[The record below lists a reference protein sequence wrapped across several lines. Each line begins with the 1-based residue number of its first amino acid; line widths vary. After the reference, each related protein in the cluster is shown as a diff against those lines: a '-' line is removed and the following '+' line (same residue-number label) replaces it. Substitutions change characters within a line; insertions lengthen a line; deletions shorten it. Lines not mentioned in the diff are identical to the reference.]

1 MGKFL
6 IKVSLYFGM
15 VGLIVGL
22 ISGLIGFGVEII
34 ELWYMCRMLFIIE
47 NRFER
52 IDVRFDE
59 IVC

>member
-22 ISGLIGFGVEII
+22 LNGLIVFGVEIV
-34 ELWYMCRMLFIIE
+34 ELWYMCRMLLIIE
-47 NRFER
+47 NRFDR

>member
-22 ISGLIGFGVEII
+22 LSGLIGIGVEIV
-34 ELWYMCRMLFIIE
+34 EL
-47 NRFER
+47 
-52 IDVRFDE
+52 
-59 IVC
+59 

>member
-22 ISGLIGFGVEII
+22 LSGLIGIGVEIV

-47 NRFER
+47 NRFDR
-52 IDVRFDE
+52 IDVSFDE